1 MKILFICG
9 SLEEKKNG
17 VADYV
22 LSLANS
28 LEKLGH
34 ETAIIALNDPRN
46 SITTEVLKN
55 NNKLRI
61 SFSNDSSI
69 YRKKI
74 IVNQFI
80 QTYKPDLISLQFVSF
95 SFHQKGLP
103 FNLLSILSGTK
114 HLPLHIMFHE
124 LWVDYKNTKNFKK
137 YILGILQKCFL
148 MFMIKRLKPKIITT
162 TIPYYINKLKP
173 TKSFLLPLF
182 GNIKPTN
189 YINLTKQ
196 NNELN
201 VVFFGSF
208 SPNISEFILQLKW
221 LKSYT
226 ELHKLNIKLNVIGNN
241 GIHKEESLFQIKEI
255 LGRHVLNYIGERSS
269 EQVSETF
276 LNADIGISRANY
288 KYYGKSGSTMAMLEH
303 GLPVLLRGEKPINF
317 DNENILNCFDK
328 QLIFTTNSF
337 ENIPLKQKAN
347 SCEMKISEKFI
358 SIINE
363 NVVSQK

>member
-1 MKILFICG
+1 MKILFLLG

-22 LSLANS
+22 INLTNS
-28 LEKLGH
+28 LENLGH
-34 ETAIIALNDPRN
+34 EIAIISINDYQY
-46 SITTEVLKN
+46 ITTQKDGLENRN
-55 NNKLRI
+55 NLRI
-61 SFSNDSSI
+61 RISSEI
-69 YRKKI
+69 TFIKKKHI
-74 IVNQFI
+74 INQFI
-80 QTYKPDLISLQFVSF
+80 QIYKPDLISLQFVSF

-103 FNLLSILSGTK
+103 FNLLSILSGIK

-137 YILGILQKCFL
+137 YILGISQKCFL
-148 MFMIKRLKPKIITT
+148 MLMIKRLKPQIITT

-182 GNIKPTN
+182 GNIKPTD

-221 LKSYT
+221 LKSYS

-255 LGRHVLNYIGERSS
+255 LGRHALNYIGERSS
-269 EQVSETF
+269 DQVSETF
-276 LNADIGISRANY
+276 LNADIGISRADY
-288 KYYGKSGSTMAMLEH
+288 KYYGKSGSTIAMLEH
-303 GLPVLLRGEKPINF
+303 GLPVILRGQKPVNF
-317 DNENILNCFDK
+317 FKEDLLNSFEN
-328 QLIFTTNSF
+328 QLIFITNSF
-337 ENIPLKQKAN
+337 ENLLIKHKVN
-347 SCEMKISEKFI
+347 SRQMQIAEKFI
-358 SIINE
+358 SMIKE
-363 NVVSQK
+363 NLVQ